1 MTMRYSIRLIDY
13 NGKDSFLSI
22 KRKTQWKNLAFA
34 KKHCDEI
41 RAVQGKGGIL
51 DFAIAN
57 VENQFGE
64 IVY

>member
-1 MTMRYSIRLIDY
+1 MKYSIHLINYD
-13 NGKDSFLSI
+13 GKGSYLSVKSKTEWATLSI
-22 KRKTQWKNLAFA
+22 A
-34 KKHCDEI
+34 KAHCNDM
-41 RAVQGKGGIL
+41 RALKGKGGIL